1 MVSASR
7 RLEESRRK
15 RPVRKIPD
23 WYGLRLK
30 IRSMDADLADA
41 ANVVV
46 FEEINRIRE
55 LSFCQFRFASSELI
69 TVQADEAPNG
79 TGPQFV
85 NTTHAGATVLSLPS
99 GVPTRGNAR
108 SGRLAA

>member
-7 RLEESRRK
+7 RLEESRQK
-15 RPVRKIPD
+15 RPARKMSD

-30 IRSMDADLADA
+30 IRSLDADLSDV

-55 LSFCQFRFASSELI
+55 LSFAQFRFASSELI
-69 TVQADEAPNG
+69 TVQADECPNG
-79 TGPQFV
+79 TGLV
-85 NTTHAGATVLSLPS
+85 VTCSI
-99 GVPTRGNAR
+99 
-108 SGRLAA
+108 